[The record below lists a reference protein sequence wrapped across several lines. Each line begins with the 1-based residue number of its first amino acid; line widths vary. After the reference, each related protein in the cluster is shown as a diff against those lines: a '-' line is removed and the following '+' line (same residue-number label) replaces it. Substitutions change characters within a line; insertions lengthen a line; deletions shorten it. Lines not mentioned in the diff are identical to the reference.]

1 MAKVRIDGISNEIA
15 KALQEFTEEVEE
27 GLEKAKEKVVKDGVK
42 TLKKTSPSNTGRYKK
57 GWRATKQ
64 DGAMVVHNAERPSLT
79 HLLENGHAKR
89 NGGRVG
95 GIPHIAPV
103 EQSMIDAF
111 EKEVERV
118 VKK

>member
-1 MAKVRIDGISNEIA
+1 MAKVRIDQLSDEIV
-15 KALQEFTEEVEE
+15 KAMQEYTEEVEE
-27 GLEKAKEKVVKDGVK
+27 GLEKAKTKVVKDGVK
-42 TLKKTSPSNTGRYKK
+42 ALKNSGPSNTGRYQK

-64 DGAMVVHNAERPSLT
+64 DGAMVVHNAARPSLT

-118 VKK
+118 IKK